1 MSRTRLLSAT
11 STLPLAWSTA
21 MPVKDVEK
29 VADVPTLSSDSGVR
43 LPATVVTAPP
53 DVAMRRISPLPL
65 SASHSVGGVAESMAT
80 PSALLN
86 VAAAP
91 TPSAL
96 PELPL
101 PASVLTALLPAA
113 MTRTR

>member
-1 MSRTRLLSAT
+1 
-11 STLPLAWSTA
+11 

-29 VADVPTLSSDSGVR
+29 AADVPTPSTDGVR
-43 LPATVVTAPP
+43 LPATVVTALLE
-53 DVAMRRISPLPL
+53 VAMRRISPLPL
-65 SASHSVGGVAESMAT
+65 SANHSVGGVAESMAM
-80 PSALLN
+80 PSAWLK
-86 VAAAP
+86 VAAVP